1 MSDNDN
7 IKNKEEELEQGIDT
21 VPLYKKKSA
30 WIGLFLII
38 VVIAIGAYWFISSL
52 GYITS
57 DDAYIDGNRLN
68 VSSKILGRVVKLYVD
83 ERDSVKAGQLV
94 AELDSTDFVAQLNQM
109 KANLNNAQVSIDL
122 SKVNVE
128 KAEINFVR
136 AEAQYKDKVIPKADY
151 DNAQKGLEAA
161 QAEYKIARS
170 RIVMAQSEIKV
181 MESNLKNTKLYSTIN
196 GVVAKRWIL
205 AGDVVQPGQPLFTIY
220 DMKNIWVTVQL
231 QETDISNIQLNDEVE
246 ITVDSYPEQKF
257 SGRIYEVGTNTAA
270 QFALIP
276 PSNASG
282 NFTKVTQ
289 RIPIKISI
297 KQDNTN
303 KALKYGLLPGM
314 SVEVKIKEKSNG

>member
-1 MSDNDN
+1 MSVKDD
-7 IKNKEEELEQGIDT
+7 IKEKKEEEEQEIDT

-30 WIGLFLII
+30 WIGLLLII
-38 VVIAIGAYWFISSL
+38 VVIAVGAYWFISSL

-83 ERDSVKAGQLV
+83 ERDSVKVGQLV

-136 AEAQYKDKVIPKADY
+136 SEAQYKDKVIPKADY
-151 DNAQKGLEAA
+151 DNSQKGLEAA

-257 SGRIYEVGTNTAA
+257 SGKIYEIGTNTAS

>member
-1 MSDNDN
+1 MSVKDE
-7 IKNKEEELEQGIDT
+7 IKEKNEEEEQEIDT

-30 WIGLFLII
+30 WIGLLLILI
-38 VVIAIGAYWFISSL
+38 VVAIGAYWFISSL
-52 GYITS
+52 GYVTS

-128 KAEINFVR
+128 KAEINYKR
-136 AEAQYKDKVIPKADY
+136 AESQYKDKVIPKADY

-220 DMKNIWVTVQL
+220 DLKNIWVTVQL
-231 QETDISNIQLNDEVE
+231 QETYISNIQLNDEVE

-289 RIPIKISI
+289 RIPIKITI
-297 KQDNTN
+297 EQDNTN
-303 KALKYGLLPGM
+303 KALRYGLLPGM